1 MRRIIAGILVA
12 AATVFAGA
20 GAAYAAEGYRGDKVN
35 GCQAYI
41 QGTAAWT
48 NCASTT
54 KAGQLAT
61 KAWCTAQPTRTG
73 KWLGVSKGAYI
84 SGGSWVECTFNVH
97 SGQTLWQ

>member
-1 MRRIIAGILVA
+1 MRRIIAGFLVA

-20 GAAYAAEGYRGDKVN
+20 GAAYAESGYRGDKVN

-48 NCASTT
+48 NCTSTT

-61 KAWCTAQPTRTG
+61 KAWCTAQPTR
-73 KWLGVSKGAYI
+73 S
-84 SGGSWVECTFNVH
+84 GSWVMVSNGATKYDLSTTGCHFNVH
-97 SGQTLWQ
+97 TAQTLWQ